1 MIVWIF
7 LSFTF
12 HGFQLFTGCFC
23 FDQFRF
29 LGFFIF
35 QLDGHPFLFADHFEE
50 ISFGL
55 RITSFFLF
63 VVGQDDSI
71 LVDLGGN
78 FDYLKIN
85 ELNIVANLPHN
96 IMRIVIVALIEIDF
110 LLGLL
115 ELFLLILK
123 FLVIS

>member
-1 MIVWIF
+1 M
-7 LSFTF
+7 
-12 HGFQLFTGCFC
+12 
-23 FDQFRF
+23 
-29 LGFFIF
+29 
-35 QLDGHPFLFADHFEE
+35 
-50 ISFGL
+50 

-63 VVGQDDSI
+63 VVRQDDSI